1 MVDQSELPLNT
12 PSLQQE
18 DGLKHRTWAWD
29 RMFSAKK
36 DCVHCGKE
44 MSPKIFPN
52 GAPQSEKSWNETN
65 FCSISCSKKHA
76 NPMSK
81 NATRLKMRETLLR
94 IKHAPISRGGN
105 GRILPLPQLALLHAL
120 GEGWQAEVAIPTRM
134 ARDSG
139 YPTNYKLDIAN
150 SEMKWG
156 IEIDGASHNGIR
168 NKELD
173 LKKTEFLATLG
184 WKVSRL
190 TNEQAMNLYSIFTSL
205 DTLLTSLKEF

>member
-1 MVDQSELPLNT
+1 MVDQSESPQSI
-12 PSLQQE
+12 PSSPE
-18 DGLKHRTWAWD
+18 MDGSKRRTWAWD
-29 RMFSAKK
+29 RMFLARK

-44 MSPKIFPN
+44 MSPKIYPN
-52 GAPQSEKSWNETN
+52 GQPEAEHIWNKRE

-81 NATRLKMRETLLR
+81 NAARLKMRETLLR

-105 GRILPLPQLALLHAL
+105 GRLLPLPQLALLHAL
-120 GEGWQAEVAIPTRM
+120 GEGWHAEVAIPTRM

-150 SEMKWG
+150 PEMKWG
-156 IEIDGASHNGIR
+156 IEIDGASHNGQR
-168 NKELD
+168 KELD
-173 LKKTEFLATLG
+173 QKKSDFLATLG

-190 TNEQAMNLYSIFTSL
+190 TNEQAMNLYSTFTSL